1 MKWSAQFEWDGLTGD
16 VDVESVPNDDPAV
29 YATISKDVVG
39 FPVCTA
45 WVRYPRRGYH
55 SMFGWVQ
62 LVRSTDNDSHGKAF
76 EADPFVLFG
85 DARSPYCWYGTEPTL
100 FDAPSRLD
108 RSPLGWLAYSF
119 LATTPIGEV
128 IAGRP
133 RRVVP
138 LLGFAWGFDVYG
150 DGSTALRNI
159 ESLAGREWATVL
171 PVLRAEYPSP
181 LWTFA
186 DRFDAAP

>member
-1 MKWSAQFEWDGLTGD
+1 MWSTQFEWDGLTGNLE
-16 VDVESVPNDDPAV
+16 VECIPNDDPAGYGTV
-29 YATISKDVVG
+29 GSDAYG

-45 WVRYPRRGYH
+45 TVEYPRRGYR

-62 LVRSTDNDSHGKAF
+62 LVRSTDNESRGEQF
-76 EADPFVLFG
+76 EVDPFALFG

-100 FDAPSRLD
+100 FDAPSRLQ
-108 RSPLGWLAYSF
+108 REPLTWLSHSF
-119 LATTPIGEV
+119 LATTPLSEV
-128 IAGRP
+128 LAGNP

-138 LLGFAWGFDVYG
+138 IAGFSWGFDVCE
-150 DGSTALRNI
+150 DDSVVLR
-159 ESLAGREWATVL
+159 EVAPLAAADWETVV

-186 DRFDAAP
+186 DSL

>member
-1 MKWSAQFEWDGLTGD
+1 MKWGAQFEWAGLAGA
-16 VDVESVPNDDPAV
+16 VEVECVPNDDADT
-29 YATISKDVVG
+29 YATVGDDVAG

-62 LVRSTDNDSHGKAF
+62 LVRSSDNGSRGKDF
-76 EADPFVLFG
+76 EADPFALFG

-100 FDAPSRLD
+100 FDAPSRVD
-108 RSPLGWLAYSF
+108 RSPLRWLAYSF
-119 LATTPIGEV
+119 LATTPIDEV
-128 IAGRP
+128 LAGQP

-138 LLGFAWGFDVYG
+138 LLGFAWGFDVHD
-150 DGSTALRNI
+150 DGSAELRGI
-159 ESLAGREWATVL
+159 ESLARRDWATVL
-171 PVLRAEYPSP
+171 PVLRAEYPAP
-181 LWTFA
+181 RWTFA

>member
-1 MKWSAQFEWDGLTGD
+1 MWSTQFEWDGLTGNLE
-16 VDVESVPNDDPAV
+16 VDCIPNDDPAGYGTV
-29 YATISKDVVG
+29 GSDAYG

-45 WVRYPRRGYH
+45 TVEYPRRGYR

-62 LVRSTDNDSHGKAF
+62 LVRSTDNESRGEQF
-76 EADPFVLFG
+76 EVDPFALFG

-100 FDAPSRLD
+100 FDAPSRLQ
-108 RSPLGWLAYSF
+108 REPLTWLSHSF
-119 LATTPIGEV
+119 LATTPLSEV
-128 IAGRP
+128 LAGNP

-138 LLGFAWGFDVYG
+138 IAGFSWGFDVCE
-150 DGSTALRNI
+150 DDSVVLR
-159 ESLAGREWATVL
+159 EVAPLAAADWETVV

-186 DRFDAAP
+186 DSL